1 MPGRS
6 LICTLMARN
15 PHPRPASA
23 LVKFTSYRDL
33 MVSFCLP
40 AFLLFALWLW
50 PFATGPL
57 LAEWPGLFAWTIGL
71 CLCLILIRAPQNTA
85 VVMATACLCA
95 AIASSVLGG
104 VQYFGLSE
112 GFWPLLVPT
121 APGQA
126 SANLRQV
133 NHLATLLAVGFWA
146 LLWLMPRWSLHK
158 TTLYLSG
165 FVLAVGMAAT
175 ASRTGTLEIL
185 FVAFLAWF
193 WRKPGDLKTVYVT
206 GFVVLA
212 YFGASATLPWLLKY
226 LAGHDGRVLF
236 DRMWMNQGCSSRAAL
251 WSNVLHL
258 ISLKPLTGWGVG
270 ELAYAHY
277 ITLFDELRFCDKLGN
292 AHNLM
297 LHAAAVMGVP
307 VAVALALL
315 AGGGI
320 YYLKPWRER
329 HHDARLAWGVL
340 GVLLIHS
347 MLEYPL
353 WFGNFQVLGLVCV
366 AMVWLTRRA
375 ALARLEP
382 LRVNHIRW
390 ISIVVLI
397 LMLALVWRGWD
408 YLRVSQLYLP
418 AKDRLASFEFDTLN
432 KARKAVLFSDE
443 VIFAQVNNA
452 TPDALN
458 AKSVL
463 AGALVSIHSYPEPRI
478 VNKLILAAL
487 LSGDVQLANYHA
499 LRFKAAWPVEYSN
512 FFTSLPAAEAQ
523 RLVSP

>member
-1 MPGRS
+1 
-6 LICTLMARN
+6 MAGN
-15 PHPRPASA
+15 PHPQPASA
-23 LVKFTSYRDL
+23 LVKFTSRRDW

-40 AFLLFALWLW
+40 AFLLFVLWLW

-57 LAEWPGLFAWTIGL
+57 LAVWPGLFAWTIGL
-71 CLCLILIRAPQNTA
+71 CLCLCLTRAPQNTA
-85 VVMATACLCA
+85 VVVATACLCA
-95 AIASSVLGG
+95 ALVSSVLGG

-112 GFWPLLVPT
+112 GLWPLLVPT

-146 LLWLMPRWSLHK
+146 LLWLMPRWSLPK
-158 TTLYLSG
+158 ATLYLSG

-175 ASRTGTLEIL
+175 ASRTGALELL

-193 WRKPGDLKTVYVT
+193 WRKPGDLKTVYVA

-212 YFGASATLPWLLKY
+212 YLGASVALPGLLKY
-226 LAGHDGRVLF
+226 FAGLDGRVLF
-236 DRMWMNQGCSSRAAL
+236 DRMWMNDGCHSRAVL
-251 WSNVLHL
+251 WRNVLHL

-277 ITLFDELRFCDKLGN
+277 ITLYDEARYCEKLGH
-292 AHNLM
+292 AHNVM
-297 LHAAAVMGVP
+297 LHAAAVMGIP
-307 VAVALALL
+307 VAVALTAL
-315 AGGGI
+315 AGYGI
-320 YYLKPWRER
+320 YYLKPWRESQQ
-329 HHDARLAWGVL
+329 DARLAWGVI

-353 WFGNFQVLGLVCV
+353 WFGNFQVLGLLCV
-366 AMVWLTRRA
+366 ALVWLTRRA
-375 ALARLEP
+375 AFARLEP
-382 LRVNHIRW
+382 LTVHQIRW
-390 ISIVVLI
+390 ISIVVLTM
-397 LMLALVWRGWD
+397 MLALVWRGWD

-418 AKDRLASFEFDTLN
+418 AKDRLASFEFDTMN
-432 KARKAVLFSDE
+432 KASKAVLFSDE
-443 VIFAQVNNA
+443 VFFAQVNNA

-458 AKSVL
+458 AKAVL

-487 LSGDVQLANYHA
+487 LSGDINLANYHA
-499 LRFKAAWPVEYSN
+499 LRFKAVWPVEYSK
-512 FFTSLPAAEAQ
+512 FFTSLPTAEAQ

>member
-1 MPGRS
+1 M
-6 LICTLMARN
+6 
-15 PHPRPASA
+15 
-23 LVKFTSYRDL
+23 
-33 MVSFCLP
+33 
-40 AFLLFALWLW
+40 
-50 PFATGPL
+50 
-57 LAEWPGLFAWTIGL
+57 
-71 CLCLILIRAPQNTA
+71 A
-85 VVMATACLCA
+85 VVVATACLCA
-95 AIASSVLGG
+95 ALASSVLGG
-104 VQYFGLSE
+104 VQYFGLSA
-112 GFWPLLVPT
+112 GLWPLLVPA

-126 SANLRQV
+126 YANLRQV

-146 LLWLMPRWSLHK
+146 LLWLMQRWSLPK

-175 ASRTGTLEIL
+175 LSRTGALEFL

-193 WRKPGDLKTVYVT
+193 WRKPGDLKTVFVA

-212 YFGASATLPWLLKY
+212 YLGASAALPELLKY
-226 LAGHDGRVLF
+226 FVGLDGRVLF
-236 DRMWMNQGCSSRAAL
+236 DRMWMNEGCGSRTVL
-251 WSNVLHL
+251 WRNVLQL
-258 ISLKPLTGWGVG
+258 MFIKPLTGWGVG

-277 ITLFDELRFCDKLGN
+277 ITLFDEPRFCEKLGN
-292 AHNLM
+292 AHNLV

-307 VAVALALL
+307 VAVGLAALA
-315 AGGGI
+315 GYGI
-320 YYLKPWRER
+320 YYLKPWRES
-329 HHDARLAWGVL
+329 HQDARMAWGVI

-353 WFGNFQVLGLVCV
+353 WFGNFQVLGLLCV
-366 AMVWLTRRA
+366 AMVWLTRKA

-382 LRVNHIRW
+382 LAVHHIRW
-390 ISIVVLI
+390 INIVVLI
-397 LMLALVWRGWD
+397 MMLALVWRGWD

-443 VIFAQVNNA
+443 VFFAQVNNA
-452 TPDALN
+452 TLDALN

-463 AGALVSIHSYPEPRI
+463 AGALASIHSYPEPRI
-478 VNKLILAAL
+478 VKKIILAAL
-487 LSGDVQLANYHA
+487 LSGDINLASYHA

-512 FFTSLPAAEAQ
+512 FFISLPAAEAK